1 MKNITLGLLGFG
13 TVGVGVV
20 DGLRKNGALM
30 TRRTGLRFTLGKIAD
45 LDWDTPRDI
54 TVDPSLTTT
63 DSFSVVQDPGIDM
76 VVELIGGTGVARELI
91 LAALDA
97 GKPVVTANKALLAR
111 HGAELYRAAARNNVD
126 LCFEASTGGCIPI
139 VRAIREDLI
148 ANRFTALYGILN
160 GTCNYILTR
169 MEEEQA
175 AFEDVLREAQALGYA
190 EAEPS
195 LDIDGHDTAHKAT
208 LLASLIHEAPVA
220 LDSVPVQGI
229 RGLSPEDIRLAGEL
243 GYRIKLLAQIECD
256 NGAVHAA
263 VHPALI
269 PRHSLLAQVSG
280 PFNAVMVKTDMADTT
295 LYVGRGAGRNP
306 TASAVLSDVADVARN
321 LACGCP
327 RRVPGLDG
335 EQAAVAVK
343 ALAQTKTKHYIR
355 VSHALADTCP
365 DPVLTCLENAGL
377 NIEFSVT
384 RPLLSGQ
391 AAATAIV
398 ASPATEDQARAGVAR
413 LKALQARYEQPVWM
427 SIQEG
432 L

>member
-13 TVGVGVV
+13 TVGVGVA
-20 DGLRKNGALM
+20 DGLRKNGALL

-54 TVDPSLTTT
+54 TVDPALTTT
-63 DSFSVVQDPGIDM
+63 DGFSVVQDPGIDI

-91 LAALDA
+91 LAALEA

-126 LCFEASTGGCIPI
+126 LRFEASTGGCIPI

-148 ANRFTALYGILN
+148 ANRFAGIYGILN

-169 MEEEQA
+169 MEAEQA

-195 LDIDGHDTAHKAT
+195 LDIDGHDTAHKTT
-208 LLASLIHEAPVA
+208 LLASLLHEAPVA
-220 LDSVPVQGI
+220 LESVPVQGI

-243 GYRIKLLAQIECD
+243 GYRIKLLARIECD
-256 NGAVHAA
+256 NGDIRAEVR
-263 VHPALI
+263 PALI

-280 PFNAVMVKTDMADTT
+280 PFNAIMVKTDMADTT

-321 LACGCP
+321 MACGCP
-327 RRVPGLDG
+327 RRVPGLDS
-335 EQAAVAVK
+335 EQPAVAVK
-343 ALAQTKTKHYIR
+343 SLAQTKAKYYIR

-365 DPVLTCLENAGL
+365 DPVRACLKKDGL
-377 NIEFSVT
+377 NIESAVT
-384 RPLLSGQ
+384 RPLSSGH
-391 AAATAIV
+391 AAATACV
-398 ASPATEDQARAGVAR
+398 ASPTTEERVRACAAR
-413 LKALQARYEQPVWM
+413 LKSLQSRHEQPVWM